1 MKTELQEIDRNI
13 YDIKNKDEY
22 DFKIKKGLTREIIE
36 EISECKRQFENIER
50 QIANWR
56 SQQSS
61 LGFFK
66 GKEKRA
72 LQAQIDEAQ
81 SNLNAIPTQSEIQAK
96 HQPTINQINADK
108 KAAIERIASQVQSQ
122 YTMPNLEDFAEEAA
136 K

>member
-1 MKTELQEIDRNI
+1 MNRQIQEEIDINI
-13 YDIKNKDEY
+13 EALSEEY
-22 DFKIKKGLTREIIE
+22 DLRLNSIHREIIE